1 MAEPV
6 AHKSKEA
13 LEAEVRDLLEAL
25 DFCRRTVGS
34 LHARSWSSGW
44 LRGSCL
50 HMLDSILDR
59 PEAQAILHAPNRM
72 VRNPRSGSEWT
83 E

>member
-1 MAEPV
+1 MTYLKARNRQ
-6 AHKSKEA
+6 

-25 DFCRRTVGS
+25 DFCRRTVHS

-44 LRGSCL
+44 IRAGCL
-50 HMLDSILDR
+50 HMLDNILDR
-59 PEAQAILHAPNRM
+59 PEAYAILNTPKRRYR
-72 VRNPRSGSEWT
+72 RNGSEWT

>member
-1 MAEPV
+1 MTNLTTRN
-6 AHKSKEA
+6 KQ

-25 DFCRRTVGS
+25 DFCRRTVHS

-44 LRGSCL
+44 MRGGCL
-50 HMLDSILDR
+50 HMLDRILNR
-59 PEAQAILHAPNRM
+59 QEAQAVLNTAKQRYR
-72 VRNPRSGSEWT
+72 RNGSEWT

>member
-1 MAEPV
+1 MTDLSTRN
-6 AHKSKEA
+6 KR
-13 LEAEVRDLLEAL
+13 LEAEARDLLEAL
-25 DFCRRTVGS
+25 DFCRRTIHS

-44 LRGSCL
+44 MRGGCL

-59 PEAQAILHAPNRM
+59 PEAQAILNAPKRLHR
-72 VRNPRSGSEWT
+72 RNGSEWT